1 MSTSPHKIRPT
12 ILIVL
17 VAGIGDLVL
26 ASKSIRAIRN
36 GYPDAEI
43 HLLTSTEASTLAMNY
58 EYVNYVHI
66 FPIRELRRDK
76 KYLFDIFRLVRG
88 LKKIRFD
95 LVLNLYRIASLCGA
109 VKMGLLFICLG
120 ADAKIGHDDHGFGLF
135 LTDKAPGDT
144 FKNRHFADA
153 MMDLARLA
161 GGVPDNRGIEVFWD
175 KQIEEKWASLFS
187 NDKVPEQD
195 FKIGINPGG
204 DRENRRWRPEYYAEV
219 ADRIMERFPARLFLL
234 GGPGEEAIAMEIEG
248 NMRHHTFNLSG
259 QLGLNDLAY
268 LISRFDL
275 LITND
280 SGPMHIAAATGT
292 PVVAIFGPENPM
304 HLGPYTREALYRV
317 VYRDVPCRPC
327 SKSFCEKT
335 TCLSAIMPDDVFNA
349 CVELLDS
356 TRGIQYEER
365 IRSVTGSIS
374 LNGEKDA
381 IGAVRRVRGH
391 S

>member
-1 MSTSPHKIRPT
+1 MSTSPHKTRPT

-17 VAGIGDLVL
+17 IAGIGDMVL
-26 ASKSIRAIRN
+26 GSAGIRAVRN

-58 EYVNYVHI
+58 EYVDYVHT

-76 KYLFDIFRLVRG
+76 KYLFDIFRLIRVLG
-88 LKKIRFD
+88 KIRFD
-95 LVLNLYRIASLCGA
+95 LVLNLYRVASLPGA
-109 VKMGLLFICLG
+109 VKMGLLFLCLS

-135 LTDKAPGDT
+135 LTGKAPGDT

-161 GGVPDNRGIEVFWD
+161 GGIPDDRGIEVFWD
-175 KQIEEKWASLFS
+175 RRIEEKWASLFS
-187 NDKVPEQD
+187 YDKAPEQD
-195 FKIGINPGG
+195 LKIGINPGG

-234 GGPGEEAIAMEIEG
+234 GGPGEEAIAREIEG
-248 NMRHHTFNLSG
+248 KMRHSTFNLSG
-259 QLGLNDLAY
+259 QLSLNDLTY

-304 HLGPYTREALYRV
+304 HLRPYTREALYRV
-317 VYRDVPCRPC
+317 VYKDVPCRPC
-327 SKSFCEKT
+327 SKSFCEKPI
-335 TCLSAIMPDDVFNA
+335 CLSEIMPDDVFNA
-349 CVELLDS
+349 GVELLDT

-374 LNGEKDA
+374 LNGEKNA
-381 IGAVRRVRGH
+381 IGAVSRLRGN